1 MPREMILLVLVSA
14 AFGALGLLC
23 LGFGIESA
31 VRGAA
36 FDTSVYVGVSVL
48 CFYPSYLLGRAAVR
62 ARREL
67 IANPLTPD
75 EKRSRHKMFSGVLI
89 YYTVLGIATVLF
101 VPYPAE
107 VKVIVAIASIV
118 AAALVVAQEFEPPK
132 KRSRN
137 N

>member
-14 AFGALGLLC
+14 VFGALGLLC

-62 ARREL
+62 SRREV
-67 IANPLTPD
+67 IAKPLTPD
-75 EKRSRHKMFSGVLI
+75 EAKSRHTMVNGVLI
-89 YYTVLGIATVLF
+89 YTVSGIAAVLF
-101 VPYPAE
+101 VPYPTE
-107 VKVIVAIASIV
+107 VKVIFAIVSVV
-118 AAALVVAQEFEPPK
+118 AAALVVAQDFEPPK

>member
-1 MPREMILLVLVSA
+1 MPREMFLLVLVSA

-48 CFYPSYLLGRAAVR
+48 CFYPSHLLGRAAVR

-75 EKRSRHKMFSGVLI
+75 EKRTRHKMFSGVLV
-89 YYTVLGIATVLF
+89 YTVLGIATVLF

-107 VKVIVAIASIV
+107 VKVIFAIVSIV
-118 AAALVVAQEFEPPK
+118 VAALAVAQEFEPPK